1 MSTDNE
7 LLDEVRALLREE
19 VADVAAGPAMLAAVR
34 RTRARRTIRRR
45 LLLAVPVAA
54 AIAVVATSVLTTT
67 PPAQEARE
75 TRESPPPDPVNAA
88 YVKEK
93 TTAALDGVLDNV
105 IYEHAIVT
113 EGDKYSKRGEPALYE
128 RWLAGD
134 GSTFRL
140 RVTIDGRPVVDL
152 SRDHVSDVFVQ
163 YGDKTYRAFPGAEP
177 SAPEH
182 DDVWT
187 PKEIQD
193 AITNGR
199 IEVIGPGEPVNGKE
213 TVQLRTAAGKAE
225 VPIDLWVDATSYLP
239 VRWQFRQDGATL
251 FDVTWLPPTPE
262 NLSQLKTVIP
272 PGFTEQK

>member
-19 VADVAAGPAMLAAVR
+19 VADVTAGPELLAAVR
-34 RTRARRTIRRR
+34 RARARRSVRRR

-54 AIAVVATSVLTTT
+54 AVAVVATSVLTTT
-67 PPAQEARE
+67 PPPA
-75 TRESPPPDPVNAA
+75 RESPPQADPVNAA

-93 TTAALDGVLDNV
+93 TSAALDGVLDNV

-113 EGDKYSKRGEPALYE
+113 EGDKYSKPGEAALYE
-128 RWLAGD
+128 RWLAAD

-152 SRDHVSDVFVQ
+152 SRDHVADVLVQ
-163 YGDKTYRAFPGAEP
+163 YGDRTYRAFPGTEP

-199 IEVIGPGEPVNGKE
+199 IEVVGPGEPVNGKE
-213 TVQLRTAAGKAE
+213 TVRLRTVAGKAE

-251 FDVTWLPPTPE
+251 FDVSWLPPTPE
-262 NLSQLKTVIP
+262 NLNQLKTTVP